1 MSSILLISPYAKLS
15 KISKKIIESEN
26 IDMEIIEPNL
36 WNLKNESSIKKI
48 NKDAKVILSRG
59 MIARVV
65 RSNTSVPVIEIPV
78 TSFDILDAISTVS
91 NKGYKNIAIITVSNM
106 LFNPEYEKLIGD
118 MTFHFIACESL
129 EESFSLS
136 RKAIKSG
143 KYDAIIGDALATM
156 IAEENG
162 VYGVLLESNEKSIK
176 FAIDESLKIVK
187 HFKKEQ
193 EIQIK
198 SRRKISEMGWIAKYS
213 FNDILGE
220 SDEIKYSINL
230 AKKFAKSDGN
240 VLIYGETGTGKELF
254 AQSIHNQSNRLNE
267 PFISVNCGALSENL
281 LESELFGYETGAFT
295 GAVNKGKKGLFECA
309 NKGTIFL
316 DEISETSLNFQAK
329 LLRVLQERTIRKIG
343 GQKLEDIDIR
353 VICATN
359 KNLLELSKKGSFRE
373 DVFYR
378 LSQLELQILPLCER
392 KKDILIIAESF
403 FKKELESQKRIVHW
417 ENSDIFEP
425 LLEYEW
431 PGNVRELRNF
441 ILKLVVFCET
451 SNITKEYIKSFFDMN
466 LINYKKIK
474 KTDNISF
481 HLLKDEKDRYGDNS
495 ELPKLGAK
503 TGKEIT
509 INISRDLALMESEIF
524 NQLLQYYK
532 GNKEKLCEDY
542 GISRTTLWRKLNYK

>member
-26 IDMEIIEPNL
+26 IDMEIIEPDL

-65 RSNTSVPVIEIPV
+65 RSNTSVPVIEISV

-136 RKAIKSG
+136 RKAVKSG

-162 VYGVLLESNEKSIK
+162 VYGVLLESNERSIK
-176 FAIDESLKIVK
+176 FAIDEALKIVK

-343 GQKLEDIDIR
+343 GQRLEDIDIR

-359 KNLLELSKKGSFRE
+359 KNLLELVKKGSFRE

-378 LSQLELQILPLCER
+378 LSQLELQIAPLCER
-392 KKDILIIAESF
+392 KRDILIIAERF
-403 FKKELESQKRIVHW
+403 FKKELERQNKIVHW
-417 ENSDIFEP
+417 ENSNIFEP

-441 ILKLVVFCET
+441 ILKLVIFCEIP
-451 SNITKEYIKSFFDMN
+451 NITQEYIKNFFN
-466 LINYKKIK
+466 ISLVNYKKVKQI
-474 KTDNISF
+474 NNFSF
-481 HLLKDEKDRYGDNS
+481 PSNDEKNRNAENS
-495 ELPKLGAK
+495 EPLKVVSR
-503 TGKEIT
+503 TDKEIR
-509 INISRDLALMESEIF
+509 IDISKDFGLMESEMF
-524 NQLLQYYK
+524 KQLLKYYQ
-532 GNKEKLCEDY
+532 GNKEKLCKDY

>member
-1 MSSILLISPYAKLS
+1 MSSILLISPYTKLS
-15 KISKKIIESEN
+15 KMSKKIVENEN

-36 WNLKNESSIKKI
+36 WDLKIEDYIKKMD
-48 NKDAKVILSRG
+48 KDTKVILSRG
-59 MIARVV
+59 MIAKLV
-65 RSNTSVPVIEIPV
+65 RSSTSIPVIEIPV
-78 TSFDILDAISTVS
+78 TSFDILEAISKVS
-91 NKGYKNIAIITVSNM
+91 NKGYKRIAIITVSNM

-129 EESFSLS
+129 DESYGLS
-136 RKAIKSG
+136 KEAVKSG

-156 IAEENG
+156 IAKENG
-162 VYGVLLESNEKSIK
+162 VYGVLLESNERSIK
-176 FAIDESLKIVK
+176 FAVDEALKIVK

-213 FNDILGE
+213 FKDILGE

-343 GQKLEDIDIR
+343 GQKLENIDIR

-359 KNLLELSKKGSFRE
+359 KNLLELVKKGTFRE

-392 KKDILIIAESF
+392 KRDILIIAERF
-403 FKKELESQKRIVHW
+403 FKKELERQNKSVCW
-417 ENSDIFEP
+417 ENNNVFEP

-441 ILKLVVFCET
+441 ILKLVVFCEA
-451 SNITKEYIKSFFDMN
+451 SNITRDYIKRFFDMSFV
-466 LINYKKIK
+466 NYKKTKQIN
-474 KTDNISF
+474 NISF
-481 HLLKDEKDRYGDNS
+481 SSLNDEKDRIVNNVDI
-495 ELPKLGAK
+495 PKPNLKRG
-503 TGKEIT
+503 GEIN
-509 INISRDLALMESEIF
+509 INISKDLGLMECEMF
-524 NQLLQYYK
+524 KQLLQYYN
-532 GNKEKLCEDY
+532 GNKEKLCNDY